1 MLGEEIMINIT
12 LIIAKSS
19 LLAIINIAIYCDEIV
34 IVSR

>member
-19 LLAIINIAIYCDEIV
+19 LLAFINIAIHCDKFV
-34 IVSR
+34 IVLR